1 MKKAKKVYDQ
11 MVSIGF
17 VLAVLAGIVAVILQL
32 LTLALGFPQLSV
44 DVSNKLLGP
53 IVIFG
58 NSIGF
63 YSYISNAINKK
74 EKK

>member
-63 YSYISNAINKK
+63 YSYISNAVNKK